1 MKKYTGIIGK
11 PLGHSM
17 SPVLQNSAFAYHKL
31 DIVYE
36 VWETD
41 LTELSNRIE
50 QLRKL
55 NVLGFNVTVPF
66 KESIMGLLDDIDI
79 HAKEIGAVNTV
90 VNNNNKLI
98 GFNTDAKGFLQALEE
113 DGGFHCADKNILII
127 GAGGSAKSVF
137 STLLREK
144 PKTITIANR
153 SIDKAHKLIIENQVK
168 DIEINILELDK
179 LNSLNYSHK
188 HIPDLIINCTP
199 IGMRYTDEEK
209 ISPVGERV
217 ISEKSLV
224 YDLVYNPMETELLK
238 IAKKKSGKT
247 LGGLPMLI
255 YQGAAA
261 FELWTGKHP
270 PIEIMFEK
278 AKNALSIDNS

>member
-1 MKKYTGIIGK
+1 M
-11 PLGHSM
+11 
-17 SPVLQNSAFAYHKL
+17 
-31 DIVYE
+31 
-36 VWETD
+36 
-41 LTELSNRIE
+41 
-50 QLRKL
+50 
-55 NVLGFNVTVPF
+55 
-66 KESIMGLLDDIDI
+66 
-79 HAKEIGAVNTV
+79 
-90 VNNNNKLI
+90 
-98 GFNTDAKGFLQALEE
+98 
-113 DGGFHCADKNILII
+113 
-127 GAGGSAKSVF
+127 
-137 STLLREK
+137 
-144 PKTITIANR
+144 
-153 SIDKAHKLIIENQVK
+153 
-168 DIEINILELDK
+168 ELDK